1 MKYFALVEDF
11 DLSQF
16 KESEEIEYL
25 VQDYRF
31 DILELIDIII
41 GYLYTS
47 DIAQRLSEGDSIKHK
62 IMEFIKFNGIK
73 KDSIQAVV

>member
-1 MKYFALVEDF
+1 LKYFALVEDF

-41 GYLYTS
+41 AYLYTS
-47 DIAQRLSEGDSIKHK
+47 DIA
-62 IMEFIKFNGIK
+62 
-73 KDSIQAVV
+73 